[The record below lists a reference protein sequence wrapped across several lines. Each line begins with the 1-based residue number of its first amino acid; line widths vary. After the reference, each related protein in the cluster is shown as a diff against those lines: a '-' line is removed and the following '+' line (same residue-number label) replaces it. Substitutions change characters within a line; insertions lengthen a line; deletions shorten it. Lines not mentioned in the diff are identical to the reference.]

1 MLDIFTPRRAAGSS
15 AARLPAATALAAVAL
30 LAGCSMIPTY
40 ERPPAPVAAQW
51 PAVGAAPGTTA
62 TTAAADLPWQDFVGD
77 PRLRELVELALQNN
91 RDLRVAVLS
100 IEQSRAQYQIRR
112 ATASRRLTAVAG
124 SAAPTPLVW
133 PWRPGRS
140 TFLAVWPA

>member
-1 MLDIFTPRRAAGSS
+1 
-15 AARLPAATALAAVAL
+15 
-30 LAGCSMIPTY
+30 
-40 ERPPAPVAAQW
+40 
-51 PAVGAAPGTTA
+51 VGAAPGATA
-62 TTAAADLPWQDFVGD
+62 TTAVGRSALAGFRGR

-100 IEQSRAQYQIRR
+100 IEQARAQYQIRR
-112 ATASRRLTAVAG
+112 ADQVPTVNAAATGNRQPRPMAAAA